1 MMNNNYISL
10 RKNHPL
16 IKIINGSLID
26 LPSPSNISSWWNF
39 GSLLSLCLI
48 IQIVTGLFLTMY
60 YTANIELAFYSV
72 NYICRNVNY
81 GWLIR
86 TLHANGASFF
96 FICVYLHIGRGIYY
110 ESFNLKYTWFI
121 GVTILFLLMATA
133 FMGYVLPW
141 GQMSFWGATVITNL
155 LSAIPYL
162 GNMLVNWIWGGF
174 AIDNATLTRFYT
186 FHFLLPFMILM
197 MTVIHLLFLHQTGSN
212 NPLGLNSNLDKI
224 PFHPFFTFKDL
235 IGFIILTFILITLTL
250 TNPYMLG
257 DPDNFIPANPLVTP
271 IHIQPEWYFLF
282 AYAILR
288 SIPNKL
294 GGVIALVMSILILII
309 LPFTFNK
316 KIQGIQFYPLNQI
329 MFWML
334 ITTIILLTW
343 IGARPVEEPYVI
355 TGQLLTI
362 FYFSYYIMN
371 PMISKFW
378 DKLLFN

>member
-1 MMNNNYISL
+1 MMNKFLPL
-10 RKNHPL
+10 RKTHPL
-16 IKIINGSLID
+16 MKIINSSLID

-39 GSLLSLCLI
+39 GSLLALCLI
-48 IQIVTGLFLTMY
+48 IQILTGLFLTMY

-96 FICVYLHIGRGIYY
+96 FICIYFHIGRGIYY
-110 ESFNLKYTWFI
+110 ESFNLKFTWMV
-121 GVTILFLLMATA
+121 GVIILFMLMATA
-133 FMGYVLPW
+133 FMGGVLSW

-162 GNMLVNWIWGGF
+162 GTMLVNWIWGGF
-174 AIDNATLTRFYT
+174 AVDNATLTRFYS
-186 FHFLLPFMILM
+186 FHFLFPFIILM
-197 MTVIHLLFLHQTGSN
+197 LTMIHLLFLHQTGSN
-212 NPLGLNSNLDKI
+212 NPLGINSNLDKI

-235 IGFIILTFILITLTL
+235 IGFIIMIFLLILLTL
-250 TNPYMLG
+250 TNPYLLG

-309 LPFTFNK
+309 LPLTFNK

-329 MFWML
+329 MFWSM

-343 IGARPVEEPYVI
+343 IGARPVEDPYIIV
-355 TGQLLTI
+355 GQILTI
-362 FYFSYYIMN
+362 IYFLYFIIN
-371 PMISKFW
+371 PIINKYW
-378 DKLLFN
+378 DKLIFY

>member
-1 MMNNNYISL
+1 MMSL
-10 RKNHPL
+10 FNPIRKTHPV

-39 GSLLSLCLI
+39 GSLLAICLMT
-48 IQIVTGLFLTMY
+48 QILTGLFLTMY
-60 YTANIELAFYSV
+60 YSANTELAFFSV

-96 FICVYLHIGRGIYY
+96 FICIYLHIGRGIYY
-110 ESFNLKYTWFI
+110 ESFNLKLTWLI
-121 GVTILFLLMATA
+121 GVIILFLLMATA

-162 GNMLVNWIWGGF
+162 GTMLVNWIWGGF
-174 AIDNATLTRFYT
+174 AVDNATLTRFYT
-186 FHFLLPFMILM
+186 FHFLFPFIILM
-197 MTVIHLLFLHQTGSN
+197 LTMIHLLFLHQTGSN
-212 NPLGLNSNLDKI
+212 NPLGINSNIDKI

-235 IGFIILTFILITLTL
+235 IGFIILIFILCLLTL
-250 TNPYMLG
+250 IDPYLLG

-294 GGVIALVMSILILII
+294 GGVIALVMSILILAI
-309 LPFTFNK
+309 LPFTSNK

-329 MFWML
+329 LFWSL

-343 IGARPVEEPYVI
+343 IGARPVEMPYI
-355 TGQLLTI
+355 LTGQILTLI
-362 FYFSYYIMN
+362 YFSYFIIN
-371 PMISKFW
+371 PILNKFW
-378 DKLLFN
+378 DKLIFN